1 MLQYSNTTTQLSVDK
16 SRTNAGFTLIE
27 LMVALVVGAVVMAIT
42 YSVYTVQQRSFKR
55 ETMVVRAQQNVRTA
69 FILIEKELRMVGY
82 DRSNTDLFGITNIRL
97 DAAGNGTL
105 TFTADMGDANAD
117 NGFLDGNETFTYA
130 LYDSATTPAVGNL
143 DLGRTVGTVG
153 IDPTEL
159 VAAGIEALGFV
170 YAFDADADGR
180 LDFNDIDG
188 DGIMDPP
195 NEGIYWAVDSDG
207 DNDLDIELD
216 TNKDGEVNT
225 ADGTAALPADV
236 AVDRIRAMKVFILA
250 RTKGEDMSYSNNEV
264 YRVGS
269 RVVAGG
275 GDRFRRRLLVT
286 TIRCRNLGL

>member
-1 MLQYSNTTTQLSVDK
+1 MQYSNTTTYSCVDK
-16 SRTNAGFTLIE
+16 FRTSSGFTLIE
-27 LMVALVVGAVVMAIT
+27 LMVAMVVGAVVIAIT
-42 YSVYTVQQRSFKR
+42 YSVYTVQSRSFRR
-55 ETMVVRAQQNVRTA
+55 ETMVVSTQQNVRTA

-82 DRSNTDLFGITNIRL
+82 DRSNTDVFGITDIRL
-97 DAAGNGTL
+97 DGAQNGTL

-130 LYDSATTPAVGNL
+130 LYDSATTPAVGNM

-153 IDPTEL
+153 TDPTEL
-159 VAAGIEALGFV
+159 VAAGIEALGFAF
-170 YAFDADADGR
+170 AFDADADGR

-188 DGIMDPP
+188 DDIMDA

-207 DNDLDIELD
+207 DNDLDLELD

-236 AVDRIRAMKVFILA
+236 AIDRIRAMKVFILA
-250 RTKGEDMSYSNNEV
+250 RTKGPDLSYTNNEV
-264 YRVGS
+264 YRIGR

-275 GDRFRRRLLVT
+275 GDQFRRRLLVT
-286 TIRCRNLGL
+286 TVRCRNLGL

>member
-1 MLQYSNTTTQLSVDK
+1 MQISNTTNRFYVEK
-16 SRTNAGFTLIE
+16 FRTKAGFTMIE
-27 LMVALVVGAVVMAIT
+27 LMVALVVSSVVVAIT

-55 ETMVVRAQQNVRTA
+55 ETMVVDAQQNVRTA
-69 FILIEKELRMVGY
+69 FLLIEKELRMVGY
-82 DRSNTDLFGITNIRL
+82 DRSNTDLFGITDIRL

-105 TFTADMGDANAD
+105 TFTADMGDGNAD

-130 LYDSATTPAVGNL
+130 LYDSSTTPVVGNL

-159 VAAGIEALGFV
+159 VAAGIEALGFAF
-170 YAFDADADGR
+170 AFDADADGR

-207 DNDLDIELD
+207 NNDLDLDLD

-225 ADGTAALPADV
+225 ADGTAALPT
-236 AVDRIRAMKVFILA
+236 AVSIDRIRAMKVFILA
-250 RTKGEDMSYSNNEV
+250 RTKGMDLSYTNNEI
-264 YRVGS
+264 YKVGQ
-269 RVVAGG
+269 RVVSGN
-275 GDRFRRRLLVT
+275 GDQYRRRLLVT
-286 TIRCRNLGL
+286 TVRCRNLGL